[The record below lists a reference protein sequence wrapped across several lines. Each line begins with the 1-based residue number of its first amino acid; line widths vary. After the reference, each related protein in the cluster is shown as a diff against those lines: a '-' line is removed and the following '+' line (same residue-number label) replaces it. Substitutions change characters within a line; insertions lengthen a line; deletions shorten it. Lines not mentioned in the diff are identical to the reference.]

1 MVSGGCWRL
10 TGLTTC
16 YNYGFNGQR
25 NPGDSP
31 VENAGFLHP
40 TIYRFSTIPNW
51 RRISQDHPQYPRWIL
66 KPYKWCGFTFLCCI
80 IPKLHIHLVSE
91 NGIPPIPSWIIAI
104 FPLDMM
110 ILRYTPFSDKPKWL
124 EKSWEIPIFPNMFYP
139 KPHGSLCFMVYI
151 ICRSTHIIFSCK
163 FHCIFMISLGPQL
176 RPPGKMLEKTQASSF
191 YPP

>member
-1 MVSGGCWRL
+1 MDGPAKSGGITSWKRWVFTSHYL
-10 TGLTTC
+10 QA
-16 YNYGFNGQR
+16 FN
-25 NPGDSP
+25 
-31 VENAGFLHP
+31 H
-40 TIYRFSTIPNW
+40 
-51 RRISQDHPQYPRWIL
+51 
-66 KPYKWCGFTFLCCI
+66 
-80 IPKLHIHLVSE
+80 PKLAQDFSGPSTVSKMNPETLQMMRVYFSLLYHSKTSHPSCVSE

-163 FHCIFMISLGPQL
+163 FHCIFMIPLGPQV
-176 RPPGKMLEKTQASSF
+176 RPPGKMLEKNPGEFVLS
-191 YPP
+191 P